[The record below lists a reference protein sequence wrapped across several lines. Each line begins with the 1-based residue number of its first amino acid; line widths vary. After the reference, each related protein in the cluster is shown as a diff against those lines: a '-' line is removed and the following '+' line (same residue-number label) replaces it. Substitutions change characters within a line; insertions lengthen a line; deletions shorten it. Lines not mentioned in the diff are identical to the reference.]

1 MRGAEEGLG
10 EREDGVGADPE
21 LVGGARRGQHAHRA
35 EAATT
40 REAGEFVQSAAI
52 CNVYEIES
60 GRIALDR
67 TRNPKVREAAQ
78 AMIDDYTDNSA
89 RLETA
94 VRQSPK
100 VDTSHIPPGLDRRR
114 ETVLDHLR
122 EAPEDEFNRTYLAQQ
137 VMAHAEAASLMHM
150 YRDEGDCLVLRS
162 FAAEAS
168 PVIER
173 HLEHV
178 KRLKTDMP
186 R

>member
-1 MRGAEEGLG
+1 MTDRNTDAPPESGSVRHTL
-10 EREDGVGADPE
+10 DPA
-21 LVGGARRGQHAHRA
+21 LDRVGGMIGRA

-52 CNVYEIES
+52 CTVYEIETC
-60 GRIALDR
+60 RIALDR

-78 AMIDDYTDNSA
+78 ALIDDHTDNSA
-89 RLETA
+89 RLEAA

-114 ETVLDHLR
+114 ETMLDHMR

-137 VMAHAEAASLMHM
+137 VVAHAEAASLMRT
-150 YRDEGDCLVLRS
+150 YRDEGDCQVLRS